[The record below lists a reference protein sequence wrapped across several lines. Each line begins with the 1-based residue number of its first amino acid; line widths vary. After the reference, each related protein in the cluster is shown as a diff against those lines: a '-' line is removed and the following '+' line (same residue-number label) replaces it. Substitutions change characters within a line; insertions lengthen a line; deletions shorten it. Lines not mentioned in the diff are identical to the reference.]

1 MIEKRPACQV
11 SHDLQQYTKRFYLLT
26 FDFLTVLVSLNRAL
40 LCGIMLK
47 SGYFQFFTGCL
58 NPFRGKYSNNDL
70 ICSYC
75 VRI

>member
-11 SHDLQQYTKRFYLLT
+11 SHDLQHKRFYLLT
-26 FDFLTVLVSLNRAL
+26 FDLLTVLVSLNRAL

-47 SGYFQFFTGCL
+47 SGCFQFFTDCL